1 MTYWKTCEGDETNK
15 RGRDDTLASDTE
27 GVDNMNM
34 EPVEML
40 AGCLEVRISE
50 SSKAL
55 LISVRCIAPSA

>member
-1 MTYWKTCEGDETNK
+1 MIYWETCEGDDTHK
-15 RGRDDTLASDTE
+15 RGRDDTLASDAE
-27 GVDNMNM
+27 GVENM